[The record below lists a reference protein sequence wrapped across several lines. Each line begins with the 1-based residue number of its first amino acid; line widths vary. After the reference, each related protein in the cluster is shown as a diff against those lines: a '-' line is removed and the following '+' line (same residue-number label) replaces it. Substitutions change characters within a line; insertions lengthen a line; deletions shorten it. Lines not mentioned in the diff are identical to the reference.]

1 MKKLYLKFKNPQIL
15 KTAFTHRSFLNENR
29 SVKKSNERLEFLG
42 DAVLSFIIS
51 SYLYN
56 LHPFD
61 TEGDLTNLRSY
72 IVKTESLAKTSKEL
86 ELGKYLLMSKGEEH
100 SGGRENTQLLA
111 NTFEALLGAIY
122 LDQGIEAAKTMV
134 KKFLLPNFGSELKIG
149 PPKDAKSRLQ
159 EVVQQSSKRSPFYKI
174 LGTKGPD
181 HLRIFR
187 VGVFINGKE
196 FGTGEGSSK
205 QEAEEEAANQALGK
219 LT

>member
-1 MKKLYLKFKNPQIL
+1 MRLDLKFKNPQIL
-15 KTAFTHRSFLNENR
+15 KLAFIHRSYLNEN
-29 SVKKSNERLEFLG
+29 KEAKESNERLEFLG

-51 SYLYN
+51 AYLYS
-56 LHPFD
+56 LHPND

-72 IVKTESLAKTSKEL
+72 IVKTESLAQASKEL
-86 ELGKYLLMSKGEEH
+86 ELGKYLRMSKGEEL

-122 LDQGIEAAKTMV
+122 LDQGIEEAKLMV
-134 KKFLLPNFGSELKIG
+134 KKFLLPNFENELKIG

-159 EVVQQSSKRSPFYKI
+159 EVVQQSSKRSPHYKI

-181 HLRIFR
+181 HLRTFR
-187 VGVFINGKE
+187 VGVFINDRE
-196 FGTGEGSSK
+196 FGQGEGNSK
-205 QEAEEEAANQALGK
+205 QDAEEMAAKNALGK